1 MPFLEM
7 SSRIAGAVPRF
18 DLSTPLLL
26 VSLLLPL
33 SHADAAEFEM
43 SVEGHD
49 LAVIETDEGQ
59 SLTVDG
65 EPVLT
70 DTYISVEMAEVAG
83 VSVALGIS
91 SAGGNACEGAPF
103 VLVLAPGEAVRL
115 DGPIDTCSPIT
126 PDVEDQQLVYAEPA
140 VPGQDS
146 RRWSWTPQDG
156 FSELS
161 AAAFTPDAA
170 KGWEA
175 LASDEISHPAEIL
188 GYDEP
193 AAEVDRLLGP
203 DREEFFDLVTGI
215 GSAERLGDLI
225 SGSACLKA
233 DCPDN
238 AALLVADPA
247 EQRVYLAW
255 KPYGS
260 KIVVRPSAKSWPEPA
275 RRELRKWA
283 ASWN

>member
-1 MPFLEM
+1 MPLHET
-7 SSRIAGAVPRF
+7 SRQIARSVPH
-18 DLSTPLLL
+18 LHWCVPLLL
-26 VSLLLPL
+26 AALLLPV
-33 SHADAAEFEM
+33 SHAGAAEFEM
-43 SVEGHD
+43 SVQGHD

-65 EPVLT
+65 DKVLT

-103 VLVLAPGEAVRL
+103 VVVLAPGEAVRL
-115 DGPIDTCSPIT
+115 DGPLDTCSPIT

-146 RRWSWTPQDG
+146 RRWSWTPENG

-161 AAAFTPDAA
+161 AAAFTPDAS
-170 KGWEA
+170 KGWDA
-175 LASDEISHPAEIL
+175 LAIDEISHPADIL

-193 AAEVDRLLGP
+193 AAAVDRLLGP
-203 DREEFFDLVTGI
+203 DKEEFFDFVTGI

-238 AALLVADPA
+238 AALLVVDPV
-247 EQRVYLAW
+247 EQQVYLAW
-255 KPYGS
+255 KPYDS
-260 KIVVRPSAKSWPEPA
+260 KIIVRPSAKTWSEPA